1 MALYNNQVTDKS
13 YYTNDGNSPENLNWG
28 SYQYVSILDIVN
40 NFMLIYQ
47 GDHELVNNIN
57 RHKVLFYAK
66 RCVQELNYDAAK
78 EVKAL
83 LLNTTE
89 NLRFVLPADY
99 VNWVRIST
107 YQDGLLMPLTQ
118 NIQANTAKQY
128 LQNSLGEFSFDANGK
143 IIEES
148 ESDIDAARKAGTER
162 SIYLNENS
170 PYNGMMGYFYEGRW
184 MFDVNIGGRTGLN
197 TETAN
202 QNPTFNI
209 DSRSGVINFSSDMS
223 GKPCLLEYISDGMSY
238 DSIDVDGIPT
248 SVRTDENISINKMFE
263 DYMYAYVRYQILD
276 NKLGIQEYIVNRAR
290 KKKHALWLNAKL
302 RISNLKPGRLLMNMR
317 GQDKQIK

>member
-1 MALYNNQVTDKS
+1 MALYNNQVTDQG
-13 YYTNDGNSPENLNWG
+13 YYTNDGNLPENLNWG
-28 SYQYVSILDIVN
+28 GYQYVSLLDVVN

-47 GDHELVNNIN
+47 GDHELVNNIS

-66 RCVQELNYDAAK
+66 RCIQELNYDAAK

-89 NLRFVLPADY
+89 NLRFVLPPDY
-99 VNWVRIST
+99 VNWVRISM
-107 YQDGLLMPLTQ
+107 YKNGLIIPLTQ

-128 LQNSLGEFSFDANGK
+128 LQNSLGEFSFDVDGK
-143 IIEES
+143 IIENS
-148 ESDIDAARKAGTER
+148 ESILDAARKAGTQK

-170 PYNGMMGYFYEGRW
+170 PYNGATGYFYEGNW
-184 MFDVNIGGRTGLN
+184 IFDCAVGGRPGLN

-202 QNPTFNI
+202 QNPTFAI

-223 GKPCLLEYISDGMSY
+223 GQPCLLEYISDGMSY
-238 DSIDVDGIPT
+238 SSIDVAGTATPI
-248 SVRTDENISINKMFE
+248 RTDENISLNKMFE
-263 DYMYAYVRYQILD
+263 EYAYAYIRYQILD